1 MRFDVYCDES
11 YPDLFTA
18 KEKMHAR
25 YLMIGSLWLPTDM
38 REALK
43 EQISGARQKHSIWG
57 EVKWTKTSPSS
68 IPFLH
73 EIIDI
78 FISHGDNL
86 RFRCIAVRADQINH
100 DFNDGDKELG
110 FYKFYYQL
118 LHHWVSEFNEYK

>member
-43 EQISGARQKHSIWG
+43 EQISGARQKHSILG
-57 EVKWTKTSPSS
+57 RGKMDEDIAIVHSVSS
-68 IPFLH
+68 RDHRHIHF
-73 EIIDI
+73 
-78 FISHGDNL
+78 S
-86 RFRCIAVRADQINH
+86 
-100 DFNDGDKELG
+100 
-110 FYKFYYQL
+110 
-118 LHHWVSEFNEYK
+118 W